1 MLRFANIEMLW
12 CLIAI
17 PVFVIVYIVYSYIKK
32 RQIKKLGDPELI
44 NQLMPDAS
52 RSRSI
57 WKFSLVLLAL
67 ALLIVASARP
77 QYGQGEITIERNGI
91 EVMIAM
97 DISNSMLAEDVSPNR
112 LERSKRLVDKLV
124 EEMEDD
130 KVGLVV
136 FAGEAFT
143 QLPITSDY
151 TSAKMFL
158 NSISPDL
165 IRTQGTALG
174 AAIDKSMQSF
184 GDSTSVA
191 GKAIILITD
200 GENHGNYYSV
210 PEIKKYLASL

>member
-77 QYGQGEITIERNGI
+77 QYGH
-91 EVMIAM
+91 
-97 DISNSMLAEDVSPNR
+97 P
-112 LERSKRLVDKLV
+112 RSG
-124 EEMEDD
+124 
-130 KVGLVV
+130 GL
-136 FAGEAFT
+136 
-143 QLPITSDY
+143 
-151 TSAKMFL
+151 
-158 NSISPDL
+158 
-165 IRTQGTALG
+165 
-174 AAIDKSMQSF
+174 
-184 GDSTSVA
+184 SV
-191 GKAIILITD
+191 
-200 GENHGNYYSV
+200 
-210 PEIKKYLASL
+210 